1 MYSGV
6 THHRQTEAVRYFNS
20 FPHSCA
26 SGPEQLMYKYA
37 EEGDFSRAD
46 LFSLVDPYTRLEAL
60 RYDRCSFGGYCKLNC
75 PEKGSMEEH
84 RPRISRGET
93 EVLKALWNISQ
104 GSVGDIYDAVD
115 PSLEMDYTTVQTYVR
130 RLEAKGY
137 LHSSRRGRLKIYSA
151 AIRRSQLA
159 RETIDD
165 FVQRIFDG
173 DILPM
178 FKHMVSGREVS
189 GEEIEDLMKIVEELK
204 QDREDR
210 DDR

>member
-1 MYSGV
+1 MCKRAG
-6 THHRQTEAVRYFNS
+6 
-20 FPHSCA
+20 
-26 SGPEQLMYKYA
+26 
-37 EEGDFSRAD
+37 EGDFSRAD
-46 LFSLVDPYTRLEAL
+46 LLSWVDPYTSLEAL
-60 RYDRCSFGGYCKLNC
+60 RYDSCSFGGYCKLNC
-75 PEKGSMEEH
+75 PETGSMEEH

-189 GEEIEDLMKIVEELK
+189 SEEIEDLMKIVEELK

-210 DDR
+210 DAR

>member
-1 MYSGV
+1 MHMRAGEVAFSL
-6 THHRQTEAVRYFNS
+6 A
-20 FPHSCA
+20 
-26 SGPEQLMYKYA
+26 
-37 EEGDFSRAD
+37 DFS
-46 LFSLVDPYTRLEAL
+46 SWVEPYTHLVAL
-60 RYDRCSFGGYCKLNC
+60 LRDSCSFGGYCKLNC
-75 PEKGSMEEH
+75 SEKGSMEEH

-115 PSLEMDYTTVQTYVR
+115 PNLQMDYTTVQTYVR

-151 AIRRSQLA
+151 AIRRSQLE

-178 FKHMVSGREVS
+178 FKHMVSGREIS
-189 GEEIEDLMKIVEELK
+189 SEEIEDLMKIVEELK

-210 DDR
+210 DAH